1 VNIMAEEDKEY
12 TIIFRELKALCEEQ
26 EGVCSEEELKENKE
40 IEHLRKIVMDVKA
53 ENYIYQTSV

>member
-1 VNIMAEEDKEY
+1 MAEEDKEY

-40 IEHLRKIVMDVKA
+40 IEHQRKIVMDVKA

>member
-1 VNIMAEEDKEY
+1 MAEEDKEY